1 MVKVNSNFE
10 HSSMIL
16 KTIQIKVLMKKSVY
30 NLLIFTLLFVVSNGS
45 LFAKIW
51 RVNNAPGINADFNNL
66 QTAHNSANAGD
77 TLYVEG
83 TPFSYGDITCT
94 KKLTLFGPGYFLNE
108 NENTSAI
115 KNSAYVNGFTF
126 NDGSQGT
133 LVCGLYLHNG
143 LSINTNNI
151 NIKRN
156 DIGNIVLSDNRDS
169 LYIGQNYIR
178 GSCNFNQNAP
188 SIKTILIV
196 NNIILNRI
204 DLGSCKSILFVNNHL
219 VGCIN
224 GTESFF
230 INNIIDENIGCGY
243 GSIADV
249 SKQNLFSNNIFK
261 TNGVGSVN
269 GNQANVDLSTV
280 FLVAPSATKPQ
291 DVSTDG
297 RWQLKVGSPAKAAG
311 FGSTNEKP
319 VDIGPFGGTEP
330 YVLSGL
336 PPIPSI
342 YFFEHQPI
350 GSNADP
356 LDVRI
361 KVISRN

>member
-1 MVKVNSNFE
+1 
-10 HSSMIL
+10 
-16 KTIQIKVLMKKSVY
+16 MKKRVNY
-30 NLLIFTLLFVVSNGS
+30 YLIFSLLFVFSNES
-45 LFAKIW
+45 LIAKIW
-51 RVNNAPGINADFNNL
+51 RVNNAPGIKADFNNL

-83 TPFSYGDITCT
+83 TPFSYGGLTCT
-94 KKLTLFGPGYFLNE
+94 KRLFLFGPGYFLAE

-115 KNSAYVNGFTF
+115 KNHAYVS
-126 NDGSQGT
+126 DIDLREGSQGT
-133 LVCGLYLHNG
+133 LVCGLYIPSTLN
-143 LSINTNNI
+143 INTNNI

-156 DIGNIVLSDNRDS
+156 GIGSIYVNYNLDS
-169 LYIGQNYIR
+169 IYIRQNYI
-178 GSCNFNQNAP
+178 SALTIYQDHP
-188 SIKTILIV
+188 KIKTAILIV
-196 NNIILNRI
+196 NNIILSGMNI
-204 DLGSCKSILFVNNHL
+204 SNCNSVLIVNNHL
-219 VGCIN
+219 TGCIS
-224 GTESFF
+224 GSESFY
-230 INNIIDENIGCGY
+230 INNIFDENIGCGY

-261 TNGVGSVN
+261 TAGVGSVN

-280 FLVAPSATKPQ
+280 FLVAPTATKPQ

-342 YFFEHQPI
+342 YFFEHQPM

>member
-1 MVKVNSNFE
+1 
-10 HSSMIL
+10 
-16 KTIQIKVLMKKSVY
+16 MKKRVNY
-30 NLLIFTLLFVVSNGS
+30 YLIFSLLFVLSNES
-45 LFAKIW
+45 LMAKIW

-83 TPFSYGDITCT
+83 TPFSYGGLTCT
-94 KKLTLFGPGYFLNE
+94 KRLFLFGPGYFLAE

-115 KNSAYVNGFTF
+115 KNHAQIDGINF
-126 NDGSQGT
+126 NEGSQGSLFCGFYVGQPT
-133 LVCGLYLHNG
+133 L
-143 LSINTNNI
+143 IN
-151 NIKRN
+151 
-156 DIGNIVLSDNRDS
+156 
-169 LYIGQNYIR
+169 
-178 GSCNFNQNAP
+178 
-188 SIKTILIV
+188 V
-196 NNIILNRI
+196 NNIQLKRNFYNGAIQASNK
-204 DLGSCKSILFVNNHL
+204 DSILIAQNYFSYISVVLIYQDYPVIRNIRIINNIMNVLQLNNAKSVL
-219 VGCIN
+219 VYNNLFQGSVQ

-230 INNIIDENIGCGY
+230 VNNLFIETGSCNSSLVNAIN
-243 GSIADV
+243 
-249 SKQNLFSNNIFK
+249 QNYFSNNIFCG
-261 TNGVGSVN
+261 TGVGSVN
-269 GNQANVDLSTV
+269 GNQAYVDLSTV
-280 FLVAPSATKPQ
+280 FLVAPTAAKPQ

-311 FGSTNEKP
+311 YGSTNEKP

-342 YFFEHQPI
+342 YLFEHQPI

>member
-1 MVKVNSNFE
+1 
-10 HSSMIL
+10 
-16 KTIQIKVLMKKSVY
+16 MKKRVNY
-30 NLLIFTLLFVVSNGS
+30 YLIFSLLFVFSNES
-45 LFAKIW
+45 LMAKIW

-66 QTAHNSANAGD
+66 QTAHDSANAGD

-83 TPFSYGDITCT
+83 TPFSYGGLTCT
-94 KKLTLFGPGYFLNE
+94 KRLSLFGPGYFLAE

-115 KNSAYVNGFTF
+115 INHAHIDGINL

-133 LVCGLYLHNG
+133 LVCGFYVWQNTT
-143 LSINTNNI
+143 INVNNI
-151 NIKRN
+151 QLKRN
-156 DIGNIVLSDNRDS
+156 FHNSVQVFNKDSILIAQNYFNSGGIYIYSDNPV
-169 LYIGQNYIR
+169 IR
-178 GSCNFNQNAP
+178 N
-188 SIKTILIV
+188 IRII
-196 NNIILNRI
+196 NNIILGQLSLSNI
-204 DLGSCKSILFVNNHL
+204 KSALVYNNLFQGSVQ
-219 VGCIN
+219 

-230 INNIIDENIGCGY
+230 VNNLFIETGNCNSSLVNAIN
-243 GSIADV
+243 
-249 SKQNLFSNNIFK
+249 QNLFSNNIFCG
-261 TNGVGSVN
+261 TGVGSVN
-269 GNQANVDLSTV
+269 GNQANIDLSTV
-280 FLVAPSATKPQ
+280 FLVAPTATKPQ

>member
-1 MVKVNSNFE
+1 
-10 HSSMIL
+10 
-16 KTIQIKVLMKKSVY
+16 MKKRVNY
-30 NLLIFTLLFVVSNGS
+30 YLIFSLLFVFSNES
-45 LFAKIW
+45 LIAKIW

-83 TPFSYGDITCT
+83 TPFGYGGLICT
-94 KKLTLFGPGYFLNE
+94 KRLSLFGPGYFLAE

-115 KNSAYVNGFTF
+115 KNHAIIDGISF
-126 NDGSQGT
+126 NEGSQGT
-133 LVCGLYLHNG
+133 LVCGFYVWQPTT
-143 LSINTNNI
+143 INVNNI
-151 NIKRN
+151 QLKRN
-156 DIGNIVLSDNRDS
+156 FHNYVQSYNKDSILIAQNYLNSGISISSDNPV
-169 LYIGQNYIR
+169 IR
-178 GSCNFNQNAP
+178 N
-188 SIKTILIV
+188 IRII
-196 NNIILNRI
+196 NNIILGPLSLPNI
-204 DLGSCKSILFVNNHL
+204 KSAFVYNNLFQGSVQ
-219 VGCIN
+219 

-230 INNIIDENIGCGY
+230 VNNLFIETGNCNSSLVNAIN
-243 GSIADV
+243 
-249 SKQNLFSNNIFK
+249 QNLFSNNIFCG
-261 TNGVGSVN
+261 TGVGSVN

-280 FLVAPSATKPQ
+280 FLVAPTATKPQ

>member
-1 MVKVNSNFE
+1 
-10 HSSMIL
+10 
-16 KTIQIKVLMKKSVY
+16 MKKRVNY
-30 NLLIFTLLFVVSNGS
+30 YLIFSLLFVFSNES
-45 LFAKIW
+45 LIAKIW

-66 QTAHNSANAGD
+66 QTAHDSANAGD

-83 TPFSYGDITCT
+83 TPSSYGDITCT
-94 KKLTLFGPGYFLNE
+94 KKLYLFGPGYFLAE

-126 NDGSQGT
+126 NGGSQGT
-133 LVCGLYLHNG
+133 LVCGFYLYSG
-143 LSINTNNI
+143 LTINTNNI

-156 DIGNIVLSDNRDS
+156 DIGNIIVLHNRDS
-169 LYIGQNYIR
+169 IYLGQNYIR
-178 GSCNFNQNAP
+178 GNLLIYQDAP

-196 NNIILNRI
+196 NNIILNGI
-204 DLGSCKSILFVNNHL
+204 NLNNCKSILFVNNHL

-230 INNIIDENIGCGY
+230 NNNIFDENIGCGH

-261 TNGVGSVN
+261 TAGVGSVN

-280 FLVAPSATKPQ
+280 FLVAPTATKPQ

>member
-1 MVKVNSNFE
+1 MVKVNSNFD

-83 TPFSYGDITCT
+83 TPFSYGGLTCT
-94 KKLTLFGPGYFLNE
+94 KRLSLFGPGFFLGE
-108 NENTSAI
+108 NENTLAI
-115 KNSAYVNGFTF
+115 KNHAHVDGITF
-126 NDGSQGT
+126 NEGSQGS
-133 LVCGLYLHNG
+133 LLYGLYLAQPLICNV
-143 LSINTNNI
+143 NNI
-151 NIKRN
+151 HVKRN
-156 DIGNIVLSDNRDS
+156 WLSVFNSFYKDS
-169 LYIGQNYIR
+169 ILISGNYIN
-178 GSCNFNQNAP
+178 SSLTIYQDAP
-188 SIKTILIV
+188 VIKNIRII
-196 NNIILNRI
+196 NNIILGPTYLNN
-204 DLGSCKSILFVNNHL
+204 SKSVLLVNNLFKGRVH
-219 VGCIN
+219 

-230 INNIIDENIGCGY
+230 MNNIFIEDGCNSNIGN
-243 GSIADV
+243 SIY
-249 SKQNLFSNNIFK
+249 QNGFSNNLFCSE
-261 TNGVGSVN
+261 GVGSVN

-280 FLVAPSATKPQ
+280 FLVEPSATKPQ

-342 YFFEHQPI
+342 YLFDHQPI

>member
-1 MVKVNSNFE
+1 
-10 HSSMIL
+10 
-16 KTIQIKVLMKKSVY
+16 MKKRVNY
-30 NLLIFTLLFVVSNGS
+30 YLIFSLLFVFSNES
-45 LFAKIW
+45 LIAKIW

-66 QTAHNSANAGD
+66 QTAHDSANAGD

-94 KKLTLFGPGYFLNE
+94 KKLYLFGPGYFLAE

-115 KNSAYVNGFTF
+115 KNSAYVNGFIF

-133 LVCGLYLHNG
+133 LVCGLYLYNG

-156 DIGNIVLSDNRDS
+156 DIGNITVSYNRDS
-169 LYIGQNYIR
+169 IYIGQNYIR
-178 GSCNFNQNAP
+178 GNLNFYQDAP

-196 NNIILNRI
+196 NNIILNGI
-204 DLGSCKSILFVNNHL
+204 NLNNCKSILFVNNHL

-230 INNIIDENIGCGY
+230 SNNIFDENIGCGT

-261 TNGVGSVN
+261 TAGVGSVN

-280 FLVAPSATKPQ
+280 FLVAPTATKPQ

-297 RWQLKVGSPAKAAG
+297 RWQLKVGSPSKAAG

>member
-1 MVKVNSNFE
+1 
-10 HSSMIL
+10 MIL

-66 QTAHNSANAGD
+66 QTAHNSASAGD
-77 TLYVEG
+77 TIYIEG
-83 TPFSYGDITCT
+83 TPFSYGGLTCT
-94 KKLTLFGPGYFLNE
+94 KRLSLFGPGFFLGE
-108 NENTSAI
+108 NENTLAI
-115 KNSAYVNGFTF
+115 KNHAHVDGITF
-126 NDGSQGT
+126 NEGSQGS
-133 LVCGLYLHNG
+133 LLYGLYLAQ
-143 LSINTNNI
+143 
-151 NIKRN
+151 
-156 DIGNIVLSDNRDS
+156 S
-169 LYIGQNYIR
+169 LN
-178 GSCNFNQNAP
+178 CN
-188 SIKTILIV
+188 V
-196 NNIILNRI
+196 NNIHVKRNWLSGFTLGYNKDSILISGNYFQGYLTIYQDAPVIKNIRILNNI
-204 DLGSCKSILFVNNHL
+204 INGINLSNSKSVLIINNYL
-219 VGCIN
+219 SGCIS

-230 INNIIDENIGCGY
+230 TNNIINQNFGCGG
-243 GSIADV
+243 GSISDV

-280 FLVAPSATKPQ
+280 FLVEPSATKPQ

-319 VDIGPFGGTEP
+319 VDIGPFGGTDP

>member
-1 MVKVNSNFE
+1 
-10 HSSMIL
+10 MIF
-16 KTIQIKVLMKKSVY
+16 KSFQIDVRMKKRVNY
-30 NLLIFTLLFVVSNGS
+30 YLIFSLLFVFSNES
-45 LFAKIW
+45 LIAKIW

-83 TPFSYGDITCT
+83 TPSSYGGLTCT
-94 KKLTLFGPGYFLNE
+94 KRLSLFGPGYFLAE

-115 KNSAYVNGFTF
+115 KNHAHIDGISF
-126 NDGSQGT
+126 NEGSQGS
-133 LVCGLYLHNG
+133 LFCGFYVWQP
-143 LSINTNNI
+143 TA
-151 NIKRN
+151 
-156 DIGNIVLSDNRDS
+156 
-169 LYIGQNYIR
+169 IR
-178 GSCNFNQNAP
+178 
-188 SIKTILIV
+188 V
-196 NNIILNRI
+196 NNIQLKRNFYNGVVQAF
-204 DLGSCKSILFVNNHL
+204 DKDSILIAQNYFNYLSAVIIYQDYPVIRNIRISNNIIIGYLQLNNAKSAL
-219 VGCIN
+219 VYNNLFQGSVQ

-230 INNIIDENIGCGY
+230 VNNLFIETGNCNSSLVNSIN
-243 GSIADV
+243 
-249 SKQNLFSNNIFK
+249 QNLFSNNIFCG
-261 TNGVGSVN
+261 TGVGSVN

-280 FLVAPSATKPQ
+280 FLVAPTATKPQ

-319 VDIGPFGGTEP
+319 VDIGPFGGTDP

-342 YFFEHQPI
+342 YFFEHQPM

>member
-1 MVKVNSNFE
+1 
-10 HSSMIL
+10 
-16 KTIQIKVLMKKSVY
+16 
-30 NLLIFTLLFVVSNGS
+30 
-45 LFAKIW
+45 
-51 RVNNAPGINADFNNL
+51 
-66 QTAHNSANAGD
+66 
-77 TLYVEG
+77 
-83 TPFSYGDITCT
+83 
-94 KKLTLFGPGYFLNE
+94 LFGPGFFLGE
-108 NENTSAI
+108 NENTLAI
-115 KNSAYVNGFTF
+115 KNHAHVDGITF
-126 NDGSQGT
+126 NHGSQGT
-133 LVCGLYLHNG
+133 LVCGLYLNGG

-156 DIGNIVLSDNRDS
+156 NIGNITLGDNRDS

-178 GSCNFNQNAP
+178 GGCNFYQSAP

-196 NNIILNRI
+196 NNIILNGI
-204 DLGSCKSILFVNNHL
+204 DFRNCKSILFVNNHL

-230 INNIIDENIGCGY
+230 INNIFDENIGCGY

-280 FLVAPSATKPQ
+280 FLVAPSATMPQ

-342 YFFEHQPI
+342 YLFDHQPI